1 MVVFDQSEHDSLV
14 RFINLGTNCR
24 VNELTDNQML
34 LANSPVVLAGVMSL
48 RSLPTSVWFE
58 SLAVISGVGCSKS
71 AWSKCRIS
79 FGSHDG
85 DTGDSTI
92 LPGRRSDLPSL
103 SKRIE
108 RVRLF
113 HSLKRLIIQ
122 LY

>member
-71 AWSKCRIS
+71 AWSKRRIS
-79 FGSHDG
+79 LGSHKG
-85 DTGDSTI
+85 DTRDSTI
-92 LPGRRSDLPSL
+92 LPGRSDLPSL